1 MHRAEWVVREE
12 RCAGKGS
19 GDEKWGQLRTSGLRG
34 IREDLRPSAYD
45 RNKTRHQC
53 FGVSTY
59 VKCRIILCS
68 ALWIHGEES
77 GVGRAVRRERLGGEG
92 GTVEDVWPSRHH
104 PTHPTNHLI

>member
-77 GVGRAVRRERLGGEG
+77 GGVEQCAGKGSGEKGGQLRTSG
-92 GTVEDVWPSRHH
+92 LRGTIQLIQ
-104 PTHPTNHLI
+104 PTT